1 MNRSEFITVHTNQVR
16 FTDGLTNQFML
27 FIFDKSAKFIIHPG
41 YSTFAIQNSQANI
54 CEDCIGVALEITAI
68 SLFEIRLRGDAHI
81 LAAVVS
87 PKLHYIFVACTQNCE
102 TKL

>member
-1 MNRSEFITVHTNQVR
+1 
-16 FTDGLTNQFML
+16 ML